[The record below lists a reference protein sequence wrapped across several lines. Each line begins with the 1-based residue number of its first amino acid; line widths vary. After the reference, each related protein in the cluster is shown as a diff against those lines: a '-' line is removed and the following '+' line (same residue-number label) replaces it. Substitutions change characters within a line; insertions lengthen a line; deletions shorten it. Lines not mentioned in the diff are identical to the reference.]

1 MLRTAR
7 LDLRPVPLDL
17 GGATPAMPAR
27 ILIVEDRDALR
38 RLLETA
44 LAQQGYEVRSAADG
58 KEGMVLAKTG
68 AFDLVVT
75 DLKLPGASGLEVLEA
90 SRERRPEVP
99 VVVLTAHGTVQ
110 TAVDA
115 MKLGASDFLEK
126 PVEIDDLTALV
137 ETHLGGEPGPTLL
150 AAPGVP
156 PIVGRHPLIRAA
168 AKLALRVAPTE
179 STVLLT
185 GESGTGKELF
195 ARAIHA
201 HSPRSSGPFVAVN
214 CAALPEQLLENE
226 LFGHD
231 KGAFTGAHK
240 RQKGRFETAQGGT
253 LLLDE
258 IGELESGVQAKVLRV
273 LEERV
278 FERVGG
284 SRTIRADVRLV
295 AATNRDL
302 HAMVERGEFRSDL
315 FFRLEVFPI
324 GLPPLR
330 ERSSDIPALV
340 EHMLEK
346 LCARLGRVRLKP
358 TPAALEL
365 LGREQWPGNVRQLAN
380 LLERAAILCE
390 GVTLGVADLKPL
402 LAPGENEER
411 RDLEEALRA
420 SDGDKKKAA
429 ADLGISYRALQR
441 RVKKFDMEG
450 FPKYRR

>member
-1 MLRTAR
+1 MS
-7 LDLRPVPLDL
+7 VPEQ
-17 GGATPAMPAR
+17 ASR

-44 LAQQGYEVRSAADG
+44 LAQHGYDVTGAADG
-58 KEGMVLAKTG
+58 GKGVELAQTG

-75 DLKLPGASGLEVLEA
+75 DLKLPSASGLEVLQA

-99 VVVLTAHGTVQ
+99 VLVLTAHGTVQ

-115 MKLGASDFLEK
+115 MKMGASDFLEK

-137 ETHLGGEPGPTLL
+137 ESHLGGESGPTLL
-150 AAPGVP
+150 QAPGVP

-168 AKLALRVAPTE
+168 AKLVLRVAPTE

-195 ARAIHA
+195 ARAVHA
-201 HSPRSSGPFVAVN
+201 HSPRKSSPFVAVN

-226 LFGHD
+226 LFGHE

-240 RQKGRFETAQGGT
+240 RQKGRFEAAQGGT

-258 IGELESGVQAKVLRV
+258 IGELEAGIQGKVLRV
-273 LEERV
+273 LEERA
-278 FERVGG
+278 FERVG
-284 SRTIRADVRLV
+284 STQTIRADVRLV

-302 HAMVERGEFRSDL
+302 QAMVQSGEFRSDL

-324 GLPPLR
+324 ELPALRDRASDVPALANHILEGVCVRLARPPLR
-330 ERSSDIPALV
+330 
-340 EHMLEK
+340 
-346 LCARLGRVRLKP
+346 P
-358 TPAALEL
+358 TPRALETL
-365 LGREQWPGNVRQLAN
+365 QAQTWPGNVRQLAN

-390 GVTLGVADLKPL
+390 GNTLSVADLKGL
-402 LAPGENEER
+402 LAPEDPEGPRRVEEV
-411 RDLEEALRA
+411 LRA
-420 SDGDKKKAA
+420 SNGDKKRAA
-429 ADLGISYRALQR
+429 ELLGISYRALQR
-441 RVKKFDMEG
+441 KVREYDLEG
-450 FPKYRR
+450 FPKYRS

>member
-1 MLRTAR
+1 
-7 LDLRPVPLDL
+7 
-17 GGATPAMPAR
+17 MPAR

-38 RLLETA
+38 RLFETA
-44 LAQQGYEVRSAADG
+44 LTQQGFNVATAADG
-58 KEGMVLAKTG
+58 AEGIALARSG

-75 DLKLPGASGLEVLEA
+75 DLKLPGATGLEVLAA

-110 TAVDA
+110 AAVDA

-126 PVEIDDLTALV
+126 PVEIDELAALV
-137 ETHLGGEPGPTLL
+137 RTLLGGESGPTLL
-150 AAPGVP
+150 EAPGVP
-156 PIVGRHPLIRAA
+156 PIIGRHPLVRAA
-168 AKLALRVAPTE
+168 AKLTLRVAPTD

-201 HSPRSSGPFVAVN
+201 HSPRNSRPFVAVN

-226 LFGHD
+226 LFGHE

-240 RQKGRFETAQGGT
+240 RQQGRFEAAQGGT

-258 IGELESGVQAKVLRV
+258 IGELGLGIQGKVLRV
-273 LEERV
+273 LEERA

-284 SRTIRADVRLV
+284 SRTIRADVRLI

-302 HAMVERGEFRSDL
+302 QAMVEQGDFRSDL

-324 GLPPLR
+324 ELPALR
-330 ERSSDIPALV
+330 ERASDIPALV
-340 EHMLEK
+340 EHSLAK
-346 LCARLGRVRLKP
+346 ICSRLGRVRLRP
-358 TPAALEL
+358 TRGALDL
-365 LGREQWPGNVRQLAN
+365 LGRQPWPGNVRQLAN

-390 GVTLGVADLKPL
+390 GETLSLADLKGL
-402 LAPGENEER
+402 LPADSEGRQE
-411 RDLEEALRA
+411 LEEALVA
-420 SDGDKKKAA
+420 SDGDKKRAA
-429 ADLGISYRALQR
+429 EILGISYRTLQR
-441 RVKKFDMEG
+441 KVRSLDLEG
-450 FPKYRR
+450 FPKYRQ